1 MDYKFEIEEAYIID
15 WKKTDDIDV
24 LSIGMVV
31 HQDKYYV
38 TIASYWQF
46 PGMAM
51 DYVQVIRKKHITK
64 VYHLGFA
71 DESDRLGRIDEDDMS
86 FANNKSRHGC

>member
-15 WKKTDDIDV
+15 WKKTDDIDI

-31 HQDKYYV
+31 HQNKHYV
-38 TIASYWQF
+38 TIASYWQY
-46 PGMAM
+46 PGMTM
-51 DYVQVIRKKHITK
+51 DYVQVIRKRYIKK

-71 DESDRLGRIDEDDMS
+71 NESDRLGYIDKDD
-86 FANNKSRHGC
+86 KSGHGC